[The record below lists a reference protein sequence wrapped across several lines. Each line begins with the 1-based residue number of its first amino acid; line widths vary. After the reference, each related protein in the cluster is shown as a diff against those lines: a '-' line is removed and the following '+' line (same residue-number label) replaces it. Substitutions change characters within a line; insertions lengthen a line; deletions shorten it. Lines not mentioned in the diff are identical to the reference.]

1 MTFLVKYYND
11 IHYFYLNHVFILKYQ
26 WCFISQISIAF
37 YKKCLFNIKSLVFI
51 WLQITHLI
59 TFEPKEFNY
68 VSNKFFL
75 LDIKLNISIQ
85 FANIYVF
92 IAFETS
98 YFNKILIFVLEM
110 EFQINYFN
118 IIFIFLFFTQFQ
130 YFFIHRTVLNTAV
143 EKEDVDIVK
152 ILVAAQNI
160 NPNSMN
166 IYICVFTKFMLII
179 FWYSKN

>member
-1 MTFLVKYYND
+1 M
-11 IHYFYLNHVFILKYQ
+11 
-26 WCFISQISIAF
+26 
-37 YKKCLFNIKSLVFI
+37 
-51 WLQITHLI
+51 
-59 TFEPKEFNY
+59 
-68 VSNKFFL
+68 
-75 LDIKLNISIQ
+75 NISIQ
-85 FANIYVF
+85 FANIYIF

-98 YFNKILIFVLEM
+98 YFNKILILVLEM

-118 IIFIFLFFTQFQ
+118 IIFFFFLFFTKFQ

-160 NPNSMN
+160 NPNSTN

-179 FWYSKN
+179 F